1 MDNIKKDFESVF
13 RGISRVLDA
22 IDMELD
28 LLKKTNAEQKE
39 ELKKNKRFNVIMFV
53 VAIVS
58 LVLSAVSIGV
68 AFA

>member
-13 RGISRVLDA
+13 SGLTRVLDA
-22 IDMELD
+22 VDTELD
-28 LLKKTNAEQKE
+28 LLKKINAEQKE
-39 ELKKNKRFNVIMFV
+39 ELKKNKRFNVIMFI

>member
-13 RGISRVLDA
+13 SGLTRVLDA
-22 IDMELD
+22 VDTELD
-28 LLKKTNAEQKE
+28 LLKKINAEQKE

>member
-13 RGISRVLDA
+13 SGLTRVLDA
-22 IDMELD
+22 VDTELD
-28 LLKKTNAEQKE
+28 LLKKMNAEQKE